1 MGKLS
6 TREFEGVLH
15 PIFQE
20 DELTLIVA
28 GGVLGLLAGAYQ
40 AWIFIKG
47 ERKRKEERLA
57 ARGGV
62 GGTGAAAA
70 AMQAPEE
77 NEGDWW

>member
-28 GGVLGLLAGAYQ
+28 GGVLGLLAGGYQ
-40 AWIFIKG
+40 AWIFIRG

-57 ARGGV
+57 ARGM